1 MHPGGWSTAVRGGG
15 NNSRP
20 RQRELSRILNDGDPV
35 PERGTQIRPLHGHW
49 RRRVI
54 RLQSAVPNYQLHAI
68 SCFWSPGDCIQC
80 LSPGIT
86 DVALENFCYSL
97 AMLRQTPA
105 RWSQGV
111 KLSEASH
118 RGLNQCCPRRV
129 INPSLSK
136 SQLLKHHPRTRIRL
150 SHSVIGAKRLF
161 ALTS

>member
-1 MHPGGWSTAVRGGG
+1 MHPGGWSTAVRGDG

-20 RQRELSRILNDGDPV
+20 RQREFSRILNDGDPV
-35 PERGTQIRPLHGHW
+35 PERGSQIW
-49 RRRVI
+49 QVI

-97 AMLRQTPA
+97 AMLRQTPV

-111 KLSEASH
+111 KLSEANH
-118 RGLNQCCPRRV
+118 RGLNQCCPRIV
-129 INPSLSK
+129 TNPSQSK
-136 SQLLKHHPRTRIRL
+136 SQLLNHHPRTRIRL